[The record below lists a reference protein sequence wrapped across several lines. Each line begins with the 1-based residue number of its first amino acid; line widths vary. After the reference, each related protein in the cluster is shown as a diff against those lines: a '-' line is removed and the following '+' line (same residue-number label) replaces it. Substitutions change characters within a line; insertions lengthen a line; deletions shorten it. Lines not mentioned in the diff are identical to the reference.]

1 MAFNVNNLP
10 FTEPMLSIWAQL
22 VNLAGSKIEKHRMKS
37 PNQGLSGT
45 SLFIFFF
52 SFAFFAFVFL
62 KGSIFSGKNTVNSK
76 HILKKKSVT
85 LTFFLID
92 IE

>member
-22 VNLAGSKIEKHRMKS
+22 VNLAGSKIEKQRMKS

-45 SLFIFFF
+45 VGGFLL
-52 SFAFFAFVFL
+52 FVFF
-62 KGSIFSGKNTVNSK
+62 GSR
-76 HILKKKSVT
+76 
-85 LTFFLID
+85 
-92 IE
+92 

>member
-22 VNLAGSKIEKHRMKS
+22 VNLAGSKVEKQRMKS

-45 SLFIFFF
+45 VVLFWFLFC
-52 SFAFFAFVFL
+52 FVFR
-62 KGSIFSGKNTVNSK
+62 
-76 HILKKKSVT
+76 
-85 LTFFLID
+85 
-92 IE
+92 